1 MAEANNRL
9 NPHKPLPGNPQ
20 AGHASPDTGIGV
32 AKRVCSVP
40 GCALPAGH
48 VGEHASS
55 PIAEPEAAADA
66 RPPSSRMRVPRLE
79 LSDAPAG
86 RCVVIRCDGRAYAY
100 RCVPGQERELLDSV
114 LTDARD
120 EAHPLT
126 FFDAALIAHRL
137 GRQLADDL
145 DQHEQSLR
153 RGA

>member
-9 NPHKPLPGNPQ
+9 KQHDAQDQGGAQ
-20 AGHASPDTGIGV
+20 DSGVSQPDTTR
-32 AKRVCSVP
+32 K
-40 GCALPAGH
+40 
-48 VGEHASS
+48 SS
-55 PIAEPEAAADA
+55 A
-66 RPPSSRMRVPRLE
+66 RMRVPRLE

-100 RCVPGQERELLDSV
+100 RCAPGQERELLDSV

-145 DQHEQSLR
+145 DQHENSLR